1 VDSQISNL
9 ARQAATGDYAAA
21 KRLID
26 VLKRAN
32 KLERPDSPEAR
43 LEYYFIQAMAYLDMA
58 INQMG
63 NDPDDQSDEQQ
74 ELMRIVEEVEDI
86 MRMVV

>member
-26 VLKRAN
+26 VL
-32 KLERPDSPEAR
+32 
-43 LEYYFIQAMAYLDMA
+43 
-58 INQMG
+58 
-63 NDPDDQSDEQQ
+63 DDQSDEQQ
-74 ELMRIVEEVEDI
+74 ELMRIVEVVENI